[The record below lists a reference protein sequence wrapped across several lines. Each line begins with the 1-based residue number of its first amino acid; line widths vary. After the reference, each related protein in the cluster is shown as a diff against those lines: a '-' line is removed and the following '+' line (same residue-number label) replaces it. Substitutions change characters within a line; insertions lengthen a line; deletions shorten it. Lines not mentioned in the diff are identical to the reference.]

1 MVTTKMT
8 KIGAAIASSFMFVSL
23 AHAATPGAYAG
34 IGLGASNINN
44 ASKSM
49 FQSTTGTAGKA
60 TTQSGG
66 LGGKLFG
73 GYNFNQNF
81 GLEANVAEY
90 APTTNKM
97 TLGSSTASAKY
108 KMTAI
113 SLVAKGYLPVKED
126 FDLYALGGAA
136 EVYSKV
142 NYSNNSNGAIAL
154 NSNLQ
159 TGSHTIR
166 KLRPVIGVGADYNI
180 NSHVT
185 TGLEFSHIQ
194 GIGNTNTSANAIPSA
209 NMLTLTA
216 AYNFG

>member
-8 KIGAAIASSFMFVSL
+8 KIGAAVATSFMFVSL
-23 AHAATPGAYAG
+23 AHAAQPGAYAG
-34 IGLGASNINN
+34 IGLGASNINA

-49 FQSTTGTAGKA
+49 FQNTTDSASKA
-60 TTQSGG
+60 TTSNGG

-97 TLGSSTASAKY
+97 TVDGSTASAKY

-113 SLVAKGYLPVKED
+113 SLVAKGYLLIKDD
-126 FDLYALGGAA
+126 FDLYALGGGA

-154 NSNLQ
+154 NSNLT
-159 TGSHTIR
+159 TGNHTTR
-166 KLRPVIGVGADYNI
+166 KLRPVIGV
-180 NSHVT
+180 
-185 TGLEFSHIQ
+185 
-194 GIGNTNTSANAIPSA
+194 
-209 NMLTLTA
+209 
-216 AYNFG
+216 